1 MTSAFSLQPHDICR
15 AYKGGKVS
23 YGLARCAHGDRPDV
37 GDLRAFR
44 AAVEYPIAH
53 KCKSNFV
60 RDRARFGAGVV
71 SLEDALLDL
80 ADVIVSHGPV
90 QGVFARLGDCQEQIS
105 ASLPLHEFMEQR
117 QRAGVNRPNLLGH
130 ALPTARVR
138 CWFLCEPSKANVTIS
153 PFNVKFPPG
162 DSPGKGSEILERAA

>member
-1 MTSAFSLQPHDICR
+1 MTSALTLKPHDIGWAC
-15 AYKGGKVS
+15 KGQNIGG
-23 YGLARCAHGDRPDV
+23 GLARGVEADGANVQKLCASE
-37 GDLRAFR
+37 
-44 AAVEYPIAH
+44 AAIEYPIAR

-60 RDRARFGAGVV
+60 RDRASFGAGVV

-90 QGVFARLGDCQEQIS
+90 QGVFAGLGDCQEQIS

-138 CWFLCEPSKANVTIS
+138 YWFLCEPSETTVTIS

-162 DSPGKGSEILERAA
+162 DSPGKGSEILERAG